1 MPTILN
7 RRGRPPHPDILTPAE
22 WQVLEGVRA
31 GRTNQE
37 IADQLGV
44 TFHTVKFHVSNML
57 AKLQL
62 RDRQQLAEWRP
73 APVES
78 APSRNWRALVPWG
91 GLKVAGAGLAVAGM
105 GAGVILAVFV
115 ILGDDSEPAVAVLP
129 TSTPRPTATPTPPA
143 TSTCTATPAPVPVRE
158 APDIPPPATAG
169 VELRVLARG
178 HAFSRLNYQAATN
191 DPAPAGAVARA
202 EGLSVTAYTPTG
214 PVALAVRGPLGI
226 SSGGTEG
233 LAILTLDTDP
243 LPDDTLTVVVDVP
256 AFGFVRIHTGCLE
269 GRTSGPFTGVATI
282 DPSEPLAQDLS
293 DEAPERIDTGFGWA
307 YVIDGIDR
315 DGPTSMWVTYHAE
328 GNVEDLFPDS
338 PSGQV
343 PVNYLAYL
351 GPLRRTQRVLIPREA
366 TSVTFTFGG
375 ARRWTDRSKP
385 SEDAPL
391 ESGDWSV
398 TVPLD

>member
-91 GLKVAGAGLAVAGM
+91 GLKVAGAGLAVAGL

-115 ILGDDSEPAVAVLP
+115 ILGDDSEPAVGVLP
-129 TSTPRPTATPTPPA
+129 TSTPRPTATPAPPA
-143 TSTCTATPAPVPVRE
+143 TTACPPVPAPAPARE

-169 VELRVLARG
+169 VELRVLMRG
-178 HAFSRLNYQAATN
+178 HAFTRLNYQVETN
-191 DPAPAGAVARA
+191 DAAPAGSVVRA
-202 EGLSVTAYTPTG
+202 EGLSVTAYTPAG
-214 PVALAVRGPLGI
+214 PVAVGARPGSI
-226 SSGGTEG
+226 SVSGGSH
-233 LAILTLDTDP
+233 ASLTLDTDP
-243 LPDDTLTVVVDVP
+243 LPADTTAVVVDVP
-256 AFGFVRIHTGCLE
+256 AFGFTNLRTGCLE

-282 DPSEPLAQDLS
+282 DPNEPFPGDLS
-293 DEAPERIDTGFGWA
+293 DRVPSRIDTGFGWSW
-307 YVIDGIDR
+307 VIHGIAR
-315 DGPTSMWVTYHAE
+315 ETPTRMWVTYAAE
-328 GNVEDLFPDS
+328 GQVQGLVPNS
-338 PSGQV
+338 PETWQGEG
-343 PVNYLAYL
+343 YLPFRGAVSY
-351 GPLRRTQRVLIPREA
+351 TTAVLIPKDA
-366 TSVTFTFGG
+366 SSMTLKFG
-375 ARRWTDRSKP
+375 AAHRWTDRSQP
-385 SEDAPL
+385 QEEAPL